1 MYGLM
6 VTVHVLASVFLI
18 AVILL
23 QAGKGSGL
31 SEGFGGGAM
40 QNMFGSSANT
50 VMTKVTAACA
60 VIFIFT
66 SLTLTIMT
74 TRRSKSLIELER
86 GKVSDIVTGQKV
98 KARGESPAVT
108 PMSQQPA
115 AATAQAPA
123 QSAQEA
129 KKTVT
134 VKEVKIDPV
143 TGKEIV
149 VKEEKMTPEEATAR
163 NNAK

>member
-6 VTVHVLASVFLI
+6 VAVHVLASIFLI

-60 VIFIFT
+60 IIFIFT

-86 GKVSDIVTGQKV
+86 GKVSDIVAGQKAKV
-98 KARGESPAVT
+98 RVES
-108 PMSQQPA
+108 
-115 AATAQAPA
+115 APA
-123 QSAQEA
+123 QPAQE

-134 VKEVKIDPV
+134 VKEVKIDPA
-143 TGKEIV
+143 TGKEVV
-149 VKEEKMTPEEATAR
+149 VKEEKMTPEEAAAR

>member
-1 MYGLM
+1 M
-6 VTVHVLASVFLI
+6 VAVHVLASIFLI

-23 QAGKGSGL
+23 QAGKGSGM

-60 VIFIFT
+60 IIFIFT

-98 KARGESPAVT
+98 KARGESPAAA
-108 PMSQQPA
+108 PMSQQPVAVA
-115 AATAQAPA
+115 AAQAPA
-123 QSAQEA
+123 QPAEEA

-149 VKEEKMTPEEATAR
+149 VKEEKMTPEEAAAR